1 MPDATTAPVLPAST
15 APLVDAY
22 KSPYTTDVLGSAL
35 TQLNKAGQQR
45 RNQLGSEAFSAGAY
59 GDARHGVEGAQLTD
73 DLTRAAGD
81 LTASVNADSWDKAMG
96 WLNTDLDRQTS
107 TAFNNAALDQGWYD
121 RQLAG
126 LTTASNL
133 ENTALTNGKSMVDA
147 WLGLDQYDRGQT
159 QDQLNVDYD
168 TWLEKTG
175 YDKKQLSD
183 YLSLISGTPAQSSE
197 ENSNAWLSSLAASLG
212 GINFGS
218 GSGSTASGTA
228 ASRGASIWG

>member
-1 MPDATTAPVLPAST
+1 MPDALTLPTTAPTS

-22 KSPYTTDVLGSAL
+22 KTPYTNDVLGSAL
-35 TQLNKAGQQR
+35 TQLNRAGQQR
-45 RNQLGSEAFSAGAY
+45 RNQLGTEAFSAGAF

-107 TAFNNAALDQGWYD
+107 TAFNNAALDQGWFD

-126 LTTASNL
+126 LSTASGL
-133 ENTALTNGKSMVDA
+133 ENTALTNGKSMIDA
-147 WLGLDQYDRGQT
+147 LLGLDQYDRGTT
-159 QDQLNVDYD
+159 QDQLNVNYD
-168 TWLEKTG
+168 DWLEKRD

-183 YLSLISGTPAQSSE
+183 YLSLISGTPAQASE
-197 ENSNAWLSSLAASLG
+197 PNSNAWLSSLAASLG
-212 GINFGS
+212 GIKFG
-218 GSGSTASGTA
+218 GSGSTATGSA